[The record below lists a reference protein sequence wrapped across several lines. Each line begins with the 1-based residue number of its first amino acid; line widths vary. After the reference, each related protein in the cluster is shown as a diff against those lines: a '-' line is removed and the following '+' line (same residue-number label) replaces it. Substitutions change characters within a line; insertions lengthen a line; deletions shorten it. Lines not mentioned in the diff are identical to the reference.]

1 MARKNIVNPLI
12 PFTTKTLN
20 IGNEF
25 FTYKS
30 IHETVYYGTIEDIG
44 FYFGDD
50 AFMVLIKN
58 KSIKETVHFEFEGG
72 IKQYKVKYENGCF
85 LNGSSKLKGKSTK
98 ISADVNRIIKQYL
111 DIDGIS
117 IDKRNIEDII
127 IRLADDG
134 MYLCQEYKDV
144 FEKYIDDKTTLE
156 FTTALA
162 ENYDNNV
169 IKLQNDS
176 VVVVAVLGGSVG
188 NNDNFFYSPVISQAL
203 GIIPGRMFRVG
214 LDYKGRLAFFMNN
227 TAIILPDIVNEE
239 LVGTCT
245 NTLDKDTAYCCL
257 LLSKKINA
265 VKGACDNLI
274 YSFNTQM
281 ESLLDKKNTETPIV
295 KELCYGRAKWQ
306 KIDIGKTMKRNG
318 VNFTQVAQTDELIG
332 YESKDGLLLVKNK

>member
-50 AFMVLIKN
+50 AFMVLIKDEN
-58 KSIKETVHFEFEGG
+58 IKEIVHFEFDGG
-72 IKQYKVKYENGCF
+72 IKQYKVKYEKGEFFNGKDKLAGKMSTQSAKVNKLIEQYF
-85 LNGSSKLKGKSTK
+85 NTNG
-98 ISADVNRIIKQYL
+98 IPIQERD
-111 DIDGIS
+111 
-117 IDKRNIEDII
+117 IEDITK
-127 IRLADDG
+127 RLIDDG

-156 FTTALA
+156 FTNTLA
-162 ENYDNNV
+162 EDFDNNV

-203 GIIPGRMFRVG
+203 GIILGRMFRVG
-214 LDYKGRLAFFMNN
+214 LDYKGRLAFFTNN
-227 TAIILPDIVNEE
+227 TAVILPDIVNEE

-245 NTLDKDTAYCCL
+245 NTLNKDTAYCCL